1 MSFYFKKA
9 FTLIELLMVLVLV
22 ALIAG
27 LALPNL
33 LKGRTY
39 IELKQTAKDM
49 ARVMQYAQQ
58 RSVIDNREYQMQIDS
73 SENRYWLMAEV
84 LSDDVIMIEKE
95 FEKIPGRMG
104 KVLTIPEKIE
114 VQAEKETIHFYP
126 NGLVEKVQ
134 INLTDQKNKIVVSTK
149 EQRGSVYVYEAEE

>member
-1 MSFYFKKA
+1 
-9 FTLIELLMVLVLV
+9 MVLVLV